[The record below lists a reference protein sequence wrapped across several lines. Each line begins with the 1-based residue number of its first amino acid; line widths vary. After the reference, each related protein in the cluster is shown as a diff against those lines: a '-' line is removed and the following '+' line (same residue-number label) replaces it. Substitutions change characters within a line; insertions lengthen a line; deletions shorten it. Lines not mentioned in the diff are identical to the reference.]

1 MSGDPA
7 SEVFT
12 TTGWDG
18 GQRLMAADLHFA
30 RMRRHARRLGI
41 SLPAD
46 IEARVFDALE
56 EIEVPGDS
64 QVGTDQAPFLV
75 MIGVSQGGKVTIVP
89 RLNQRWPAQMSA
101 ISLAAPMWS
110 GEVRGTKHG
119 DWQPYIEARAAA
131 EEHGADISLLFD
143 DDCLVDGD
151 RCMPVL
157 LDADGVAYH
166 PMPSQG
172 ALDSITLEQIR
183 GGIESAGIP
192 VREARLTL
200 GLILRAS
207 EMIVLGSGMGVQALA
222 TIDGRSIG
230 AARGRLFEAARAAW
244 VERVENAW
252 LGREEV
258 GA

>member
-30 RMRRHARRLGI
+30 RMRRHSIRLGI
-41 SLPAD
+41 SLPD
-46 IEARVFDALE
+46 DLEKRIYDALAE
-56 EIEVPGDS
+56 VEIPGES
-64 QVGTDQAPFLV
+64 QVGEDQAPFLA
-75 MIGVSQGGKVTIVP
+75 MIGVSAIGDVTIEP
-89 RLNQRWPAQMSA
+89 RLNTTWPARMSA
-101 ISLAAPMWS
+101 ISMAAPVWS

-119 DWQPYIEARAAA
+119 DWQPYIEARQAA
-131 EEHGADISLLFD
+131 EAHGADLSLLFD

-166 PMPSQG
+166 PKPSQG
-172 ALDSITLEQIR
+172 ALDSVTLEQIR
-183 GGIESAGIP
+183 SGVEASGIP
-192 VREARLTL
+192 IREARLTL
-200 GLILRAS
+200 GMILRAS

-222 TIDGRSIG
+222 TIDGRRIG
-230 AARGRLFEAARAAW
+230 QARGRLFDAAHAAW
-244 VERVENAW
+244 IERVENAW
-252 LGREEV
+252 MSREEV